1 MKFHAKII
9 IKRIVVFSE
18 KVNYTFYSFF
28 LIVSEVQNGQSF
40 SVLNT
45 LQETLQISF

>member
-9 IKRIVVFSE
+9 IKRIVSLPS
-18 KVNYTFYSFF
+18 KSQICFYSFF
-28 LIVSEVQNGQSF
+28 LIASEAQKGKNF
-40 SVLNT
+40 SVLHT